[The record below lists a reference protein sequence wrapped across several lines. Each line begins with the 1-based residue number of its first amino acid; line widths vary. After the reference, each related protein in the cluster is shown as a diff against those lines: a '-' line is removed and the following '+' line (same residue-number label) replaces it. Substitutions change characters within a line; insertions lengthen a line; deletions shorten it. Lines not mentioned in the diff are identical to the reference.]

1 MEIRQRACYRNC
13 GNAPELHRASFRLSN
28 GFKTPPGARRAQFH
42 ACGTRIVL
50 ALLMSICLEYA
61 RYGANKQREPAL
73 LVQSFQYST
82 ALLPVTVLKSM
93 RVRPPTNPTASQRRP
108 SALSQGVDNEN
119 WDKLLTTLMDKNSID
134 DSVTGSAGLFGVDTS
149 SLAGSLAHIWES
161 LIASVSPIDGS
172 SGPIVAIMVTGALVF
187 SFLYQLSFPP
197 VSFRDGLEPY
207 VRGNYDPIQA
217 IAYYNENNARRL
229 AVLQRML
236 QVFRISN
243 RFLLSLLLDKY
254 LFRNEEDTTVRTQR
268 AEELLSVVTQL
279 GPTAIKVGQALSV
292 RADLLP
298 AEYVATLS
306 TLQDQVPPFDNDVA
320 LTILRQQLGNQR
332 VQKLQITGISS
343 SPSSS
348 PPVAS
353 ASIGQVYKGMIRD
366 SGSSSD
372 TSKFVAVKVQRPNV
386 LAEIALDLY
395 IVREF
400 FVPLYMALNRN
411 VATDLR
417 ALANEWGRGFIAELD
432 YRSEAAN
439 TIKFNKAMEQR
450 QLAAVCAP
458 TVLTEYSTEQILV
471 TEWVDGT
478 RLDRSNE
485 ADVPRL
491 CAVALNAY
499 LVMLLELKSLHCDP
513 HPGNLLR
520 TNDGRLCILDFGMT
534 LDIDPNL
541 QYSLLQYVAHLT
553 SNDYS
558 ELPEDL
564 VALGFLKPEKLDY
577 ARRSGILQPLQYFL
591 KQIGQGG
598 GASAVRERI
607 FDEYREKFPDKTE
620 DELRVEMRAEMK
632 VSTR

>member
-1 MEIRQRACYRNC
+1 M
-13 GNAPELHRASFRLSN
+13 GAPNVSR
-28 GFKTPPGARRAQFH
+28 
-42 ACGTRIVL
+42 TRIAL
-50 ALLMSICLEYA
+50 ALLASICLENA
-61 RYGANKQREPAL
+61 RYGAIKRLEPAL

-82 ALLPVTVLKSM
+82 ALLPVTVSKSR
-93 RVRPPTNPTASQRRP
+93 RVQPPRNPSVCQRST

-119 WDKLLTTLMDKNSID
+119 WDKLLTSLMDKSSID
-134 DSVTGSAGLFGVDTS
+134 NVGTGSAGLFGVDTS
-149 SLAGSLAHIWES
+149 SIVGSISRMWELLITS
-161 LIASVSPIDGS
+161 LSPIDGS
-172 SGPIVAIMVTGALVF
+172 SGPVAAIMVTGTILV
-187 SFLYQLSFPP
+187 SVLYQLSFPP
-197 VSFRDGLEPY
+197 VNFRDGLEPY

-243 RFLLSLLLDKY
+243 RFLVSLLLDKY

-292 RADLLP
+292 RADLIP

-332 VQKLQITGISS
+332 VQNLQITGISS

-400 FVPLYMALNRN
+400 FVPLYMALNKN

-439 TIKFNKAMEQR
+439 TMKFNKAMEQR